1 MCWMFIKS
9 CLCYALGDV
18 GLRNDIEL
26 VIICRVFNHWGSCSL
41 ITPLIID
48 YTEAGLFIKSLM
60 HPFLPSKLFSIFN
73 NSIDAAINLVE
84 IFLAL
89 MK

>member
-1 MCWMFIKS
+1 
-9 CLCYALGDV
+9 V
-18 GLRNDIEL
+18 
-26 VIICRVFNHWGSCSL
+26 
-41 ITPLIID
+41 
-48 YTEAGLFIKSLM
+48 KSLM
-60 HPFLPSKLFSIFN
+60 HPFLPSKLISIFN